1 METYAGIELHSSNNF
16 VGVIKGKDKRLCGK
30 RHPNRLGEGR
40 HRIRWWMFWPNE
52 YYPKLSLL

>member
-40 HRIRWWMFWPNE
+40 HRIR
-52 YYPKLSLL
+52 